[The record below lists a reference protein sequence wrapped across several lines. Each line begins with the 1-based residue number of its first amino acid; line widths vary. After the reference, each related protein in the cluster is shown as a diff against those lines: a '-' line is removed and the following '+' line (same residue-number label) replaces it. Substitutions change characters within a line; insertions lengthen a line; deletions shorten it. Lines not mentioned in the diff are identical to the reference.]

1 MKKMR
6 RKWMAGFMA
15 VCLIGSLAGCG
26 GSEKPGADKGAAA
39 AGTSGGDGSEV
50 KAEAGT
56 DKPEYVLKVAHTHA
70 VGSLIDTALND
81 LASRIS
87 ENTGGRVV
95 CEFYPAG
102 QLGDKIANME
112 SIRAGTLE
120 VCEAAI
126 TDMSSF
132 NDAWSV
138 FCMPFLFENSDQ
150 CYQVYSNRDFKS
162 YLEQDANEAG
172 FHLLSFI
179 NVGARSLLSPK
190 KVFTAPKDCKGI
202 KIRSLQD
209 KYVAKTMELMGFS
222 VVPLGWTEVYTA
234 LQQGTVDAADNS
246 APLLRDA
253 MLYEVADKF
262 TVFEAVRMPDIIVLS
277 KSTWDSFPA
286 EIQEQ
291 INQACDDY
299 LEAQWSS
306 YEEMEAGALKEFE
319 EKGVTIGRID
329 EAGMEEFKTATQP
342 VYDQLFQDVPAA
354 KEIYE
359 ELLKAKEN

>member
-1 MKKMR
+1 
-6 RKWMAGFMA
+6 
-15 VCLIGSLAGCG
+15 
-26 GSEKPGADKGAAA
+26 
-39 AGTSGGDGSEV
+39 
-50 KAEAGT
+50 
-56 DKPEYVLKVAHTHA
+56 VLKVAHTHA

-81 LASRIS
+81 LAARIS
-87 ENTGGRVV
+87 ENTGGKVV

-120 VCEAAI
+120 ACEAAI

-150 CYQVYSNRDFKS
+150 CYQVYSDQDFKN

-172 FHLLSFI
+172 YHLLSFI

-190 KVFTAPKDCKGI
+190 KVFASPKDCKGI

-209 KYVAKTMELMGFS
+209 KYVARTMELMGFS

-277 KSTWDSFPA
+277 KNTWDSFSP

-291 INQACDDY
+291 IDKACDEY
-299 LEAQWSS
+299 LKAQWASYEKLEAD
-306 YEEMEAGALKEFE
+306 ALKEFE
-319 EKGVTIGRID
+319 DKGVTIGRID
-329 EAGMEEFKTATQP
+329 EAGMEEFKNATQP

-354 KEIYE
+354 KEIYD
-359 ELLKAKEN
+359 ELLKAKGN